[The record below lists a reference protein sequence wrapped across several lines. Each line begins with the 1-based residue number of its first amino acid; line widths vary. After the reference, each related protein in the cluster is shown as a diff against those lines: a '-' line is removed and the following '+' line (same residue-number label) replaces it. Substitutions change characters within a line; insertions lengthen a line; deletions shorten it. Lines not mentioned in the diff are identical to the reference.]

1 MTTTTNLNHTHSTAK
16 NLHWKKCEIRV
27 FFKKKSIT
35 EEREKLSE
43 PEQRER
49 RGGGGMES
57 KRVTEKER
65 EGWI

>member
-1 MTTTTNLNHTHSTAK
+1 M
-16 NLHWKKCEIRV
+16 

-49 RGGGGMES
+49 KGGGGMES
-57 KRVTEKER
+57 KRVTEKKR